1 MSELI
6 SISFLRSET
15 ILIFDSGCSV
25 SLFVNFFESIFK
37 FSFFQIS
44 ILSSEK
50 SGVKITTDRSG
61 KRHEP
66 KWEGAADWNGQ
77 QFNTFKHFAFD

>member
-1 MSELI
+1 MAI
-6 SISFLRSET
+6 
-15 ILIFDSGCSV
+15 
-25 SLFVNFFESIFK
+25 K
-37 FSFFQIS
+37 
-44 ILSSEK
+44 LSRKK

-77 QFNTFKHFAFD
+77 QFNTFKHFAFDYYRMETKIKRLYEKYGLAFVRKLLACK